1 MIKQAVFYFSTPK
14 CKVHAI
20 YYYYL
25 DTVGPQTE
33 RILGQEKT
41 RSAQNCSDW
50 GQTYVVK
57 CENKKN
63 RSF

>member
-41 RSAQNCSDW
+41 RSVQ
-50 GQTYVVK
+50 
-57 CENKKN
+57 N
-63 RSF
+63 RSDRGQSYLQK